1 MNVLGYTQD
10 KSMLIKTFQ
19 DRLIEE
25 NAQESTSSEGLEGSQ
40 RMLHITR
47 SGMGQW
53 TSSRTGQRSD
63 SRLSQRSSSRML
75 GQWSRQ
81 ARFKMI
87 RCEPEELEESE
98 DRQKRR

>member
-10 KSMLIKTFQ
+10 KSMLIKTIQ

-53 TSSRTGQRSD
+53 TSSRMGQRSD
-63 SRLSQRSSSRML
+63 SGLSQRSSSRML
-75 GQWSRQ
+75 GQWSR
-81 ARFKMI
+81 FKMI
-87 RCEPEELEESE
+87 RCEPEELEEFE
-98 DRQKRR
+98 D